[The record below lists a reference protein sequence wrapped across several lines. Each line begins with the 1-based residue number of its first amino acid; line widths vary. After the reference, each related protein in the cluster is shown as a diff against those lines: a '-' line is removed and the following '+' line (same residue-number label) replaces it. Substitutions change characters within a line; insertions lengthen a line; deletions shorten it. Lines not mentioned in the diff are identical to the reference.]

1 MLSVFTHAS
10 GGIFPGE
17 VFHCVTA
24 AATGDTAG
32 DRHDTTHRT
41 PPRFERRRM
50 DFIETIFGFAPDGG
64 DGSFEFLLFL
74 IPISLIGAVW
84 ALRRRKAQRRRHDE

>member
-1 MLSVFTHAS
+1 
-10 GGIFPGE
+10 
-17 VFHCVTA
+17 
-24 AATGDTAG
+24 
-32 DRHDTTHRT
+32 
-41 PPRFERRRM
+41 M